1 MRGLLRA
8 LDDCDL
14 DSVVGHSIPTC
25 CTMKCF
31 LLLDRHVPRE
41 DLSVRDFPMRDE
53 VMAWIRACEAG
64 DLLPGLCAFVEKVCI
79 VV

>member
-1 MRGLLRA
+1 
-8 LDDCDL
+8 
-14 DSVVGHSIPTC
+14 
-25 CTMKCF
+25 MKCF

-64 DLLPGLCAFVEKVCI
+64 DLLPGLCAFVEKVRI
-79 VV
+79 VVCKPSIHMFDEQESLDTIP